1 MTATRVTTVQQTPCF
16 DSRQIEYIPTPT
28 VLLDST
34 GGVLAM
40 NTRGAATLATPEP
53 GSPLS
58 VLAPSLLRAAC
69 EQLSQSHPD
78 TRALITIETA
88 CKRHNGTWF
97 DAELTLGRVHDDSGR
112 IVTLVRDTTR
122 HRTPDNQ
129 TRRLLTDLEDTR
141 HRLESQA
148 VELVT
153 QAEALHASE
162 ESLRMVVEA
171 VGEGY
176 WDWDIERGQFDVSDR
191 FITML
196 GYRPGELDLSL
207 ERWPELVHPEDWPL
221 VQESLRRHLRG
232 DSPAHQLELR
242 ARTADGGWRWLLTR
256 GRIVERADDG
266 RALRMAGTHTDI
278 EERKRLEQAQREAGA
293 VFEHSLEGI
302 MVVSAEGKIGR
313 AHV

>member
-176 WDWDIERGQFDVSDR
+176 WDWDIPAGTVTVNNGYLKIVGETSTDHSLSLKGLMNRVHDSDR
-191 FITML
+191 QAVMVAI
-196 GYRPGELDLSL
+196 E
-207 ERWPELVHPEDWPL
+207 
-221 VQESLRRHLRG
+221 
-232 DSPAHQLELR
+232 AHIN
-242 ARTADGGWRWLLTR
+242 GG
-256 GRIVERADDG
+256 
-266 RALRMAGTHTDI
+266 
-278 EERKRLEQAQREAGA
+278 Q
-293 VFEHSLEGI
+293 
-302 MVVSAEGKIGR
+302 IGR